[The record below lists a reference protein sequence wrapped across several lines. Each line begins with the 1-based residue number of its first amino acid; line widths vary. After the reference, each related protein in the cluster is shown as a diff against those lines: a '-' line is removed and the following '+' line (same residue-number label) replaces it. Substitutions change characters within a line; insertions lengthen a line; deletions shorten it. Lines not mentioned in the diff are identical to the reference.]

1 MCATE
6 MADLSLKRF
15 SGYIIMLL
23 AYITAWADILLAIP
37 EPLAFSALWF
47 ISVLLKN
54 VIRIAFVLYIAS
66 QLTLFA
72 KSKWKEALVQA
83 PSRHD
88 ARQALVVM
96 FISLGCAGVGVLVSW
111 LSGIANPLFI
121 AHNRLPLLVLFPL
134 ILLSSLSVG
143 YAEELFFRFFMI
155 DGLMEA
161 GAPVNAAAVVSI
173 LIFALSHHAQ
183 GIFGIG
189 FAAVL
194 AAFYTSLR
202 FKGFGLHSLALGH
215 ALYDGIIL
223 LIVLA

>member
-1 MCATE
+1 

-23 AYITAWADILLAIP
+23 AYIITWADILLAIP
-37 EPLAFSALWF
+37 EPPAFSVLWF
-47 ISVLLKN
+47 LSVLLKN
-54 VIRIAFVLYIAS
+54 VIRIAFVVYIAS
-66 QLTLFA
+66 QLTLFS
-72 KSKWKEALVQA
+72 KSKWKDALMQA

-88 ARQALVVM
+88 ARQALVVL
-96 FISLGCAGVGVLVSW
+96 FISLGCAGAGVLVSS

-121 AHNRLPLLVLFPL
+121 AHSRLPLLALLPF

-143 YAEELFFRFFMI
+143 YAEELFFRFFLI

-161 GAPVNAAAVVSI
+161 GASVNAASIVSI

-189 FAAVL
+189 FAGIL

-202 FKGFGLHSLALGH
+202 FRGFGLHSLALGH

>member
-1 MCATE
+1 
-6 MADLSLKRF
+6 
-15 SGYIIMLL
+15 MLL
-23 AYITAWADILLAIP
+23 AYIITWADILLAIP
-37 EPLAFSALWF
+37 EPPAFSVLWF
-47 ISVLLKN
+47 LSVLLKN
-54 VIRIAFVLYIAS
+54 VIRIAFVVYIAS
-66 QLTLFA
+66 QLALFS
-72 KSKWKEALVQA
+72 KSKWKDALMQA

-88 ARQALVVM
+88 ARQALVVL
-96 FISLGCAGVGVLVSW
+96 FISLGCAGAGVLVSS

-121 AHNRLPLLVLFPL
+121 AHSRLPILALLPF

-143 YAEELFFRFFMI
+143 YAEELFFRFFLI

-161 GAPVNAAAVVSI
+161 GAPVNAASIVSI

-189 FAAVL
+189 FAGIL

-202 FKGFGLHSLALGH
+202 FRGFGLHSLALGH

>member
-1 MCATE
+1 
-6 MADLSLKRF
+6 
-15 SGYIIMLL
+15 MLL
-23 AYITAWADILLAIP
+23 AYIITWADILLAIP
-37 EPLAFSALWF
+37 EPPAFSVLWF
-47 ISVLLKN
+47 LSVLLKN
-54 VIRIAFVLYIAS
+54 VIRIAFVVYIAS
-66 QLTLFA
+66 QLALFS
-72 KSKWKEALVQA
+72 KSKWKDALMQA

-88 ARQALVVM
+88 ARQALVVL
-96 FISLGCAGVGVLVSW
+96 FISLGCAGTGVLVSS

-121 AHNRLPLLVLFPL
+121 AHSRLPLLALLPF

-143 YAEELFFRFFMI
+143 YAEELFFRFFLI

-161 GAPVNAAAVVSI
+161 GAPVNAASIVSI

-189 FAAVL
+189 FAGIL

-202 FKGFGLHSLALGH
+202 FRGFGLHSLALGH

>member
-1 MCATE
+1 

-23 AYITAWADILLAIP
+23 AYIITWADILLAIP
-37 EPLAFSALWF
+37 EPPAFSVFWF
-47 ISVLLKN
+47 LSVLLKN
-54 VIRIAFVLYIAS
+54 VIRIAFVVYIAS
-66 QLTLFA
+66 QLALFS
-72 KSKWKEALVQA
+72 KSKWKDALMQA

-88 ARQALVVM
+88 ARQALVVL
-96 FISLGCAGVGVLVSW
+96 FISLGCAGAGVLVSS

-121 AHNRLPLLVLFPL
+121 AHSRLPLLALLPF

-143 YAEELFFRFFMI
+143 YAEELFFRFFLI

-161 GAPVNAAAVVSI
+161 GAPINAASIVSI

-189 FAAVL
+189 FAGVL

-202 FKGFGLHSLALGH
+202 FRGFGLHSLALGH

>member
-1 MCATE
+1 

-23 AYITAWADILLAIP
+23 AYIITWADILLAIP
-37 EPLAFSALWF
+37 EPPAFSVFWF
-47 ISVLLKN
+47 LSVLLKN
-54 VIRIAFVLYIAS
+54 VIRIAFVVYIAS
-66 QLTLFA
+66 QLALFS
-72 KSKWKEALVQA
+72 KSKWKDALMQA

-88 ARQALVVM
+88 ARQALVVL
-96 FISLGCAGVGVLVSW
+96 FISLGCAGTGVLVSS

-121 AHNRLPLLVLFPL
+121 AHSRLPLLALLPF

-143 YAEELFFRFFMI
+143 YAEELFFRFFLI

-161 GAPVNAAAVVSI
+161 GAPINAASIVSI
-173 LIFALSHHAQ
+173 LIFALSHNAQ

-189 FAAVL
+189 FAGVL

-202 FKGFGLHSLALGH
+202 FRGFGLHSLALGH